1 MAAWVNVN
9 VLISGVLEK
18 GHRSPYISLHNFHLI
33 LQIYRVSVAA
43 APMAAWV
50 KANVQFSVVLEK
62 VKPLEDDLAGLQAS
76 LDASRAR
83 VKQCENDLASLDG
96 TVSGLKEEF
105 ARRTGEAEA
114 LKIGLQQV
122 GGKLKACM
130 EVLSVSF
137 GDDNK
142 HLLRACK
149 RLLRVRFF

>member
-1 MAAWVNVN
+1 M
-9 VLISGVLEK
+9 LIGYKFFILKKTKPFQK
-18 GHRSPYISLHNFHLI
+18 GIEIFSREEIKMYISLPPFKPM

-96 TVSGLKEEF
+96 TVSRLKEEF

-122 GGKLKACM
+122 RRKNESLYRDVEC
-130 EVLSVSF
+130 
-137 GDDNK
+137 
-142 HLLRACK
+142 
-149 RLLRVRFF
+149 

>member
-1 MAAWVNVN
+1 
-9 VLISGVLEK
+9 
-18 GHRSPYISLHNFHLI
+18 
-33 LQIYRVSVAA
+33 VSVAA

-83 VKQCENDLASLDG
+83 VKQCEYDLASLDG
-96 TVSGLKEEF
+96 TVSRLKEEF

-122 GGKLKACM
+122 RRKNEACM
-130 EVLSVSF
+130 EVLRVSF
-137 GDDNK
+137 GDHDK
-142 HLLRACK
+142 HLLCACE
-149 RLLRVRFF
+149 RLLRVRFFSSGRKGVCKEWRCSRLTCTLLIIAFACRNS